1 MDDRSFEILRALLSL
16 PGPTGQEGAV
26 IDWLEARWAPHA
38 QRIWRSRVGN
48 LVAHIGGQG
57 PRLLIQAHADEI
69 GFVVR
74 SIDPQGFLWLAS
86 GQVRSGPAER
96 FPVGQS
102 ALVLGRCGPV
112 EGLFAVATGHVVP
125 DSERSKPV
133 SYDNLF
139 VDIGARSRAEA
150 IEWGVHVGA
159 GVIWNPPVRRLGT
172 RIYGKAMDD
181 RVALA
186 VMTLLLEQLD
196 RDALAC
202 DLYLA
207 ATVQEENGLLGAS
220 SLRQEV
226 DADCA
231 IALEVGLVGDLPTV
245 GERAM
250 PTALGQGPQLV
261 HKDASAHYDY
271 RLTWRLAEIAEEADV
286 PVQHAV
292 FERFGSDGAALIRQ
306 GIPTAL
312 LAVGTR
318 YTHAAFEMI
327 DERDLELTLA
337 LLSAVVRSPLAQSLP

>member
-1 MDDRSFEILRALLSL
+1 MDEDRFETLRELLEL
-16 PGPTGQEGAV
+16 PGPTGQEAAV
-26 IDWLEARWAPHA
+26 IDWLEARWAPRA
-38 QRIWRSRVGN
+38 RRIWRSRVGN
-48 LVAHIGGQG
+48 LIAHIGGQG
-57 PRLLIQAHADEI
+57 PRLLLQAHADEI

-74 SIDPQGFLWLAS
+74 SIDPQGFLWLTT
-86 GQVRSGPAER
+86 GQVRGEPADR
-96 FPVGQS
+96 FPVGQP
-102 ALVLGRCGPV
+102 ALVLGRKGPV

-125 DSERSKPV
+125 ESQRGKAV
-133 SYDNLF
+133 SYDDLF
-139 VDIGARSRAEA
+139 VDIGARSREEA
-150 IEWGVHVGA
+150 IERGVHVGA

-186 VMTLLLEQLD
+186 AMTLLLEQLE
-196 RDALAC
+196 ASSLAC
-202 DLYLA
+202 DLYFA
-207 ATVQEENGLLGAS
+207 VTVQEENGLLGAS
-220 SLRQEV
+220 SLRQDV
-226 DADCA
+226 DADYA

-271 RLTWRLAEIAEEADV
+271 RLTWRLAEIAEAAGV

-337 LLSAVVRSPLAQSLP
+337 LLSAVVRTPLG

>member
-1 MDDRSFEILRALLSL
+1 MDERSFEVLRELLSL

-26 IDWLEARWAPHA
+26 IDWLEARWSPHVS
-38 QRIWRSRVGN
+38 QIWRSRVGN
-48 LVAHIGGQG
+48 LVAHIGGHG

-96 FPVGQS
+96 FPVGQP
-102 ALVLGRCGPV
+102 ALVLGRRGPV

-139 VDIGARSRAEA
+139 VDVGASSREEA
-150 IEWGVHVGA
+150 IERGIHVGA

-202 DLYLA
+202 DLYFA
-207 ATVQEENGLLGAS
+207 ATVQEENGVLGAS
-220 SLRQEV
+220 SLRHEV
-226 DADCA
+226 DAAFA

-245 GERAM
+245 GQRVM

-261 HKDASAHYDY
+261 HKDWSAHYDY
-271 RLTWRLAEIAEEADV
+271 RLTWRIAEIAEQAGV

-292 FERFGSDGAALIRQ
+292 FDNYGSDGAALIRQ

-312 LAVGTR
+312 VAVGTR

-327 DERDLELTLA
+327 DERDVELTLA
-337 LLSAVVRSPLAQSLP
+337 LLAAVVRSPLA

>member
-1 MDDRSFEILRALLSL
+1 VDGQAFETLRELLSL

-26 IDWLEARWAPHA
+26 IEWLERRWTSRARRA
-38 QRIWRSRVGN
+38 WRSRVGN
-48 LVAHIGGQG
+48 LIAHIGGRG
-57 PRLLIQAHADEI
+57 PRLLLQAHADEI

-74 SIDPQGFLWLAS
+74 SIDPQGFLWLTT
-86 GQVRSGPAER
+86 GQVRGEPADR
-96 FPVGQS
+96 FPVGQP
-102 ALVLGRCGPV
+102 ALVLGRWGPID
-112 EGLFAVATGHVVP
+112 GLFAVATGHIVP
-125 DSERSKPV
+125 ETQRGKAV
-133 SYDNLF
+133 SYDDLF
-139 VDIGARSRAEA
+139 VDIGVSSRQEA
-150 IEWGVHVGA
+150 LQRGVHVGA

-186 VMTLLLEQLD
+186 AITLLIE
-196 RDALAC
+196 RVEPETFAC

-226 DADCA
+226 DVDYA

-261 HKDASAHYDY
+261 HKDASAHYDS
-271 RLTWRLAEIAEEADV
+271 RLTWRLAEIAEAAGL

-312 LAVGTR
+312 VAVGTR

-327 DERDLELTLA
+327 DERDLESTVE
-337 LLSAVVRSPLAQSLP
+337 LLSAVVRSPLA